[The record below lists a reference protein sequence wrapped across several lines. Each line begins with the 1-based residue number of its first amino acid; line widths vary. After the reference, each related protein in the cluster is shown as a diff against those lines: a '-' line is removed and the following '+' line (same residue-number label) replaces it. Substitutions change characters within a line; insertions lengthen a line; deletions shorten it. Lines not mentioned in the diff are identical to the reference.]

1 MAGALTE
8 NKLRRSLEELGDL
21 NNTTPRTRF
30 DVIISYCVAT

>member
-8 NKLRRSLEELGDL
+8 NKLRRSLEELGDV
-21 NNTTPRTRF
+21 NTTPRTRF